1 VNHVFLEDK
10 VGFVL
15 MRNKKILNGK
25 FDLHVHTN
33 YSKDGISSVEEIL
46 IKAKSLGL
54 NGLAITDHDVIDGA
68 IKAFKLADKFGL
80 IVVPGIEVTTKEGE
94 IIVLGVKSSIK
105 RKQPAVETVRKA
117 RELGGF
123 IVVPHAYDFFRG
135 ALGRVAEYL
144 DVDAV
149 EVLNGGEFL
158 PFSNNFARKLA
169 ERRKLPM
176 TAGSD
181 AHSIKTLGC
190 AYTII
195 QEEVSNY
202 QDVIQAIKKGNT
214 QLLGKVTRLPRVK
227 EAIIRRKQRK
237 RKTN

>member
-1 VNHVFLEDK
+1 
-10 VGFVL
+10 

-46 IKAKSLGL
+46 TKAKALGL
-54 NGLAITDHDVIDGA
+54 DGLAITDHDVIDGA
-68 IKAFKLADKFGL
+68 LKALRIADKFGL

-94 IIVLGVKSSIK
+94 ILVFGVKRSIK
-105 RKQPAVETVRKA
+105 RKLSAVETVRKA

-123 IVVPHAYDFFRG
+123 VIVPHAYDYFRG
-135 ALGRVAEYL
+135 AIGRVAEYL
-144 DVDAV
+144 DVDAI
-149 EVLNGGEFL
+149 EAFNGGEFI
-158 PFSNNFARKLA
+158 PFSNIFARKLA

-176 TAGSD
+176 ISGSD
-181 AHSIKTLGC
+181 AHSIATLGC
-190 AYTII
+190 AYTVI

-214 QLLGKVTRLPRVK
+214 LLVGKVTRLPRVK

>member
-1 VNHVFLEDK
+1 M
-10 VGFVL
+10 G
-15 MRNKKILNGK
+15 NKKILNGK

-33 YSKDGISSVEEIL
+33 YSKDGVSSVEEIL
-46 IKAKSLGL
+46 TKAKALGL
-54 NGLAITDHDVIDGA
+54 NGLAITDHDAIDGA
-68 IKAFKLADKFGL
+68 LKALRIADKFGL

-94 IIVLGVKSSIK
+94 ILVLGVKSPIQ
-105 RKQPAVETVRKA
+105 RKLPAVEMVKKA

-123 IVVPHAYDFFRG
+123 VIVPHAYDYLRK
-135 ALGRVAEYL
+135 AIGRVAEYL
-144 DVDAV
+144 DIDAV
-149 EVLNGGEFL
+149 EALNGGEFL
-158 PFSNNFARKLA
+158 LFSNIFARKLA
-169 ERRKLPM
+169 KRRKLPM

-214 QLLGKVTRLPRVK
+214 RLVGKVIRLPRVK